1 MINPKSDYLKLHGVV
16 LLFSITAILGK
27 LISTSTVS
35 MVLYRTLLASLIFGG
50 IFLYKGH
57 TQVNK
62 KDILKLLSVGAIL
75 GVHWFCFFGSARLS
89 TVSLSLVTMST
100 TAFFTSIIEPISQ
113 KKSIQMKEL
122 VLGLMVV
129 FGMGIIFQF
138 EQEHSLAILVGLI
151 GAILASI
158 YSVANVHFTKSHSSI
173 TINFFQLSG
182 AFLISLLVIVF
193 RLNSGAIEME
203 SMNITKIDAMYLII
217 LSLLC
222 TVLPYLE
229 LVRLLKTLSA
239 FSVNLVI
246 NMEPIYGIVLAWLVF
261 GTEEKMT
268 SGFYVGAGLII
279 LSLVLNHYWKVK
291 KPSLAD

>member
-1 MINPKSDYLKLHGVV
+1 MKSDYLRLHGIV
-16 LLFSITAILGK
+16 LLFSLTAILGK
-27 LISTSTVS
+27 LISVSTVG
-35 MVLYRTLLASLIFGG
+35 MVLYRTLLASLVFG
-50 IFLYKGH
+50 ILYLIK
-57 TQVNK
+57 TQTRINK
-62 KDILKLLSVGAIL
+62 IEALKLMGVGAIL
-75 GVHWFCFFGSARLS
+75 GVHWFCFFGSARLA
-89 TVSLSLVTMST
+89 TVSLGLVTMST

-122 VLGLMVV
+122 ILGLLVV

-138 EQEHSLAILVGLI
+138 EQEHALAILVGLI

-158 YSVANVHFTKSHSSI
+158 YSVANVHFTKKFKPI

-182 AFLISLLVIVF
+182 AYLISLLVIVF
-193 RLNSGAIEME
+193 RLNTGAIEIA
-203 SMNITKIDAMYLII
+203 SINFTKIDALYLII

-246 NMEPIYGIVLAWLVF
+246 NMEPIYGIILAWLVF
-261 GTEEKMT
+261 GAEEKMT
-268 SGFYVGAGLII
+268 SGFYVGSGLII
-279 LSLVLNHYWKVK
+279 LSLILNHYWNTK
-291 KPSLAD
+291 KPSLTD